1 MSRIVSIVLAAGV
14 IVLTLATIFG
24 VISLEKLSK
33 SNDDI
38 SAQVGELVESTQQEA
53 PKEIQDKIKE
63 GGYQAVFLDNGQV
76 YFGKLTETSGSYFS
90 LTDVYYLRENGK
102 INIDTASGNDISL
115 VKLGNELHGPEDFM
129 YILKNKVVFVE
140 NLKEDGQVVQSIKQF
155 KQAN

>member
-1 MSRIVSIVLAAGV
+1 MNRIVSIVLAAGV